1 MSNSESTCHFR
12 LRGAVRVVEP
22 MKILLAEDERTIS
35 RLIRQV
41 LANAGHEVVGVQSA
55 AEAVEELKSGGF
67 DLVLLDLYLADGDGM
82 RVVSSLEQQP
92 GPGPPVVLMTGEGLL
107 DDNDPRTRRVA
118 RVLNKPFEL
127 DQLEETVNFFVA

>member
-1 MSNSESTCHFR
+1 M
-12 LRGAVRVVEP
+12 VEP

-55 AEAVEELKSGGF
+55 AEAVEQLSAGDF
-67 DLVLLDLYLADGDGM
+67 DLVLLDLNLADGDGM
-82 RVVSSLEQQP
+82 RVVASLEEQS
-92 GPGPPVVLMTGEGLL
+92 GKVPPVVLMTGEGLL
-107 DDNDPRTRRVA
+107 DDDDPRTRRVA

>member
-1 MSNSESTCHFR
+1 M
-12 LRGAVRVVEP
+12 RVVEP

-41 LANAGHEVVGVQSA
+41 LANAGHDVVGVQSA
-55 AEAVEELKSGGF
+55 AEAVEQLAGGDF
-67 DLVLLDLYLADGDGM
+67 DLVLLDLNLADGDGM
-82 RVVSSLEQQP
+82 RVVASLEEQS
-92 GPGPPVVLMTGEGLL
+92 GKVPPVVLMTGEGIL
-107 DDNDPRTRRVA
+107 DENDPRAHRVA